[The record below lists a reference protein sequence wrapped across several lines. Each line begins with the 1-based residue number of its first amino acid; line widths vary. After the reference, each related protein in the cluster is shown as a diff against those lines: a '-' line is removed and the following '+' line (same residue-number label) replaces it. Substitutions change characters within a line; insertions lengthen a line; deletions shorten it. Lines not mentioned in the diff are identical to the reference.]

1 MKRTISAGLGLYC
14 IAAALGLFLRPGLA
28 ERLLVSWLAG
38 FLFLAFALSYT
49 ALFVKDRSPRLYFS
63 FIVLLTI
70 GLNFLIQRSGGAG
83 SPLLSLYFLV
93 TTAAAFRHRNW
104 AYPVAGLILVI
115 EAMNL
120 LLTGHA
126 DSLRWYVFSGF
137 AASLAGV
144 AFLTSHVTHR
154 IKSEAKWARDSYE
167 KLLSDADAVD
177 PLAGGTNVEALAG
190 ERRQATNVSV
200 ARERE
205 SAFGEMFDII
215 AGFVPAH
222 TYALFLNDRDDGI
235 LTLRG
240 VRSRNNA
247 IPSGA
252 VELAWGSGLIGICA
266 ARKQPQYLPY
276 MVIPAKSLGYYSREL
291 PVKSFLAVPI
301 MQGEHIS
308 GVLAVD
314 SLENDAFPSE
324 LQDMLVRFS
333 PFFSQIIEKYR
344 ISLEM
349 DIRAK
354 NFAALH
360 EMSSVLSS
368 SLDISEVFEKLAVR
382 LQSVVPYDYCAF
394 LLYDE
399 TTNEASFSTLRG
411 YDARFSGKRFSL
423 EQSVILSHIKN
434 EWGYGRIVSIHY
446 PDLGDRGR
454 EIGLFPLKELRKPLK
469 SLYGRPLVARNKFI
483 GAAFL
488 AAVRPRAFTEYHRNF
503 MDTLLNQASM
513 VADNSMLHKNIMDIA
528 RTDGLT
534 GLLNHRTF
542 MEKLAVEYKRID
554 REPRPFSILLMDI
567 DKFKNVNDKYGHPVG
582 DVAIRTVAGA
592 LKETARGS
600 DFVARYGGEE
610 FAVGMVDTDSK
621 GAFRMGERIRKLL
634 EKTLVTRVP
643 DGELRVTVSIG
654 VSSFPEDTKDVADL
668 VTFADNA
675 LYQAKRS
682 GRNRVCLHRD
692 VEPVTS
698 GA

>member
-1 MKRTISAGLGLYC
+1 VKRIISAGLGLYC
-14 IAAALGLFLRPGLA
+14 IASALGLFLRPGLA
-28 ERLLVSWLAG
+28 ERLLVYWLAG
-38 FLFLAFALSYT
+38 FLFLAFALSYA
-49 ALFVKDRSPRLYFS
+49 ALFAKDRSPRLYFS
-63 FIVLLTI
+63 FIILLTV

-83 SPLLSLYFLV
+83 SPLLPLYFLV
-93 TTAAAFRHRNW
+93 TTAAAFQHRAW

-120 LLTGHA
+120 LLAGHA
-126 DSLRWYVFSGF
+126 DPRQWYAFSGF
-137 AASLAGV
+137 AASLGGV
-144 AFLTSHVTHR
+144 ALLTSLVTHR
-154 IKSEAKWARDSYE
+154 IKSQAKSARDSYK

-177 PLAGGTNVEALAG
+177 PLAGGTNVEALTG
-190 ERRQATNVSV
+190 ERLQATNVSV

-205 SAFGEMFDII
+205 DAFGALFDII

-222 TYALFLNDRDDGI
+222 TYALFLNDRDDGT

-240 VRSRNNA
+240 VRSKSNA
-247 IPSGA
+247 IASGA
-252 VELAWGSGLIGICA
+252 VELVWGSGLIGICA

-276 MVIPAKSLGYYSREL
+276 MVVPAKSLGYYSRQV

-301 MQGEHIS
+301 VQGEHAA

-314 SLENDAFPSE
+314 SLENDAFPAE
-324 LQDMLVRFS
+324 LQDMLIRFS
-333 PFFSQIIEKYR
+333 PFFGQIIEKFR
-344 ISLEM
+344 ISVEM

-360 EMSSVLSS
+360 EMSFVLSS
-368 SLDISEVFEKLAVR
+368 SLDIAEVLEKLADRV
-382 LQSVVPYDYCAF
+382 QSVVPYDYCAF

-399 TTNEASFSTLRG
+399 KTNEAVFSTLRG
-411 YDARFSGKRFSL
+411 YDPRFSGKSFSL
-423 EQSVILSHIKN
+423 EQSAILSHIKN
-434 EWGYGRIVSIHY
+434 EWGDGRIVSIHY

-469 SLYGRPLVARNKFI
+469 SLYGRPLVARSKFI

-488 AAVRPRAFTEYHRNF
+488 ASVRPHAFTEYHRNF

-513 VADNSMLHKNIMDIA
+513 VVDNSMLHQSIRDMA
-528 RTDGLT
+528 RTDGMT

-582 DVAIRTVAGA
+582 DVAIKAVAAA

-610 FAVGMVDTDSK
+610 FAVGMVDTDSR
-621 GAFRMGERIRKLL
+621 GALRMGERIRKLL
-634 EKTLVTRVP
+634 EKTLVTRVY
-643 DGELRVTVSIG
+643 DGDLRVTVSIG
-654 VSSFPEDTKDVADL
+654 ASSFPEDTKNVADL

-692 VEPVTS
+692 TEPVRS